1 MAEKLRCAQEELPL
15 SMWSLQHPWLPVDY
29 IERGLDEA
37 GGAAHYDSLMSAL
50 PWPCAGNQRPEQNR
64 TFTPKE
70 HVVGPELPLHPTSP
84 GVHSQDICSRP
95 GRSDPSIVRIT
106 ACTLLAPQ
114 KDCEFCDRL
123 ERRNPPHF

>member
-1 MAEKLRCAQEELPL
+1 MEKA
-15 SMWSLQHPWLPVDY
+15 MVQHPWLPVDY

-37 GGAAHYDSLMSAL
+37 VGAAHCDSLMSAL

-70 HVVGPELPLHPTSP
+70 HVVGPELPLRPTSP
-84 GVHSQDICSRP
+84 GVPSQDICSHP
-95 GRSDPSIVRIT
+95 GISDPSTVRIT

-114 KDCEFCDRL
+114 KGSSGSSVTG
-123 ERRNPPHF
+123 

>member
-37 GGAAHYDSLMSAL
+37 GGAAHCDSLMSAL

-70 HVVGPELPLHPTSP
+70 HVVGPELPLCPTSP
-84 GVHSQDICSRP
+84 GVPSQDICSHP
-95 GRSDPSIVRIT
+95 GISDPSTVRIT

-114 KDCEFCDRL
+114 KGSSGSSVTG
-123 ERRNPPHF
+123 